1 MNTRNFRHVSLIALA
16 VSAALGSGAAWSQD
30 AGPQQQSQA
39 GDDAEEM
46 GVITVTGSR
55 TITEVVKSPTPITAV
70 DIAELAV
77 TTPSD
82 TADALNKLPIFLAGG
97 GTGGRT
103 PRTQGNGSTN
113 NGGNTLSLRNFG
125 PSRTLVLMN
134 GHRIAPSNQDGS
146 VNIDVLPSMLVK
158 KVDIVT
164 GGASAIYGSDAVA
177 GVVNYVL
184 DTEFTGL
191 SVKADYGMSKYSDG
205 DQYQL
210 GVAWGTNLFSD
221 SGHFEVS
228 ARIRKQDMIPISE
241 RPYGKDGQAWL
252 LTGNGT
258 PANPFVNTPYSRV
271 FNSGPDA
278 GNIIC
283 GQQATCLYN
292 NYTVD
297 AAGNL
302 VPLVHGTATGSPP
315 VESGGGGA
323 YIKYGTFRSELE
335 MKDVFTRFDVD
346 LGESTNWYIQGSW
359 AQAENASNW
368 IQWVVSPAGGRPNS
382 IFTTNPYIP
391 TNTQGL
397 LGAGVDCA
405 TVTAGA
411 RLCLPLAPA
420 TSPQT
425 GSTPPPPVG
434 VGEVNRPFIRV
445 PSYTFNTV
453 DGQPADGSPNRLYR
467 TLGDQKQWN
476 AETGVT
482 GSFGE
487 TWNWDVFYN
496 HSVSEL
502 TVTNPN
508 NTSNAKY
515 LAALDAVNDGGTI
528 RCWVSTQP
536 QFASLYPGC
545 VPINVFTPG
554 GVTAEA
560 YDYLR
565 TPTSWTLTQELDDV
579 GFSIGGSLGFGLP
592 AGDIIANVSGE
603 ARWQTYQMESDFLP
617 SDFVNCTGLRFCL
630 ANGGAPLLWVQNTVG
645 EVDEKNHVYEYAVEF
660 NVPLAKDMP
669 ALQDVA
675 LNLAG
680 RRAKYSNFD
689 AGDSWKIGLNWQIV
703 DSVRFRGTLS
713 SDFRAPN
720 MNNLYEPE
728 GVTSTG
734 FFDRLTN
741 VNSSGMRLLTG
752 GNPLLTPETAKTVTA
767 GLVFTPSFIDRFS
780 FAVDFYE
787 TKLSNAITQISYQ
800 SDTIQGLCLA
810 SAPQYNSPFCTLAI
824 RPITDVNDPNYDQ
837 PVNAPTAIRNA
848 PANSSV
854 VKTRGFDFQIDYN
867 VDLWG
872 GQFSFRHLANY
883 QPTNSTLPT
892 PASTFYTWAVQP
904 HLMQTT
910 FLTYQKNGWTGSLQ
924 NRWLSNVSLKTSDNS
939 LNPANNQH
947 YVDSSLDA
955 YDVVDITIA
964 KEFEFGESAVDA
976 YLTVNNVLDER
987 VPLYGSNSGLPGL
1000 FYPTLGFYDDMGRYF
1015 TVGARMRF

>member
-1 MNTRNFRHVSLIALA
+1 MDSRCFQRASLIALA
-16 VSAALGSGAAWSQD
+16 VAAAVGSGTAWSQD
-30 AGPQQQSQA
+30 SGPAPKDPASDQ
-39 GDDAEEM
+39 GGEEL

-55 TITEVVKSPTPITAV
+55 TITEVVKSPTPITSV
-70 DIAELAV
+70 DIAEIAA

-82 TADALNKLPIFLAGG
+82 TADALNKLPTIM
-97 GTGGRT
+97 GGRT

-125 PSRTLVLMN
+125 ASRTLVLLN

-146 VNIDVLPSMLVK
+146 VNIDVLPQMLVK

-177 GVVNYVL
+177 GVVNYVI

-191 SVKADYGMSKYSDG
+191 DVKADYGMSKYSDG

-210 GVAWGTNLFSD
+210 GAAWGTNLFSD
-221 SGHFEVS
+221 KGHFEVS
-228 ARIRKQDMIPISE
+228 ARFRHQDMIPIAD

-252 LTGNGT
+252 LTGNGSV
-258 PANPFVNTPYSRV
+258 ANPFRNTPYSRV

-283 GQQATCLYN
+283 GSACAYN
-292 NYTVD
+292 NYTVN
-297 AAGNL
+297 AAGGL
-302 VPLVHGTATGSPP
+302 VPMVHGTATGSPP
-315 VESGGGGA
+315 VESGGDGA
-323 YIKYGTFRSELE
+323 YIKYGTFRSEIE

-346 LGESTNWYIQGSW
+346 LGESANWYIQGSW
-359 AQAENASNW
+359 AQAENASDW
-368 IQWVVSPAGGRPNS
+368 IQWVVSPAPGRPNS
-382 IFTTNPYIP
+382 IFSNNPFIP
-391 TNTQGL
+391 TATQGL
-397 LGAGVDCA
+397 LGSALDCSATPAPAGV
-405 TVTAGA
+405 
-411 RLCLPLAPA
+411 LCLPTAPA

-425 GSTPPPPVG
+425 GSTPPAPPG
-434 VGEVNRPFIRV
+434 VGQGNVPFIRL
-445 PSYTFNTV
+445 PSYTFNTI
-453 DGQPADGSPNRLYR
+453 DGQPANESPNRLYR

-487 TWNWDVFYN
+487 SWNWDVFYN
-496 HSVSEL
+496 HNVSEL

-508 NTSNAKY
+508 NTSNARY

-528 RCWVSTQP
+528 KCWVSTQP
-536 QFASLYPGC
+536 QFAGLYPGC

-560 YDYLR
+560 YEFLR
-565 TPTSWTLTQELDDV
+565 QKTSWTLTQQLDDV

-603 ARWQTYQMESDFLP
+603 ARWATYEMDSDFLP

-630 ANGGAPLLWVQNTVG
+630 ANGSAPLLWVQNTVG

-660 NVPLAKDMP
+660 NVPLAKDIP
-669 ALQDVA
+669 ALQDVS

-680 RRAKYSNFD
+680 RRAKYSNFE
-689 AGDSWKIGLNWQIV
+689 AGDSWKIGLNWQMV

-720 MNNLYEPE
+720 MNNLYEPI

-734 FFDRLTN
+734 FFDRLTG
-741 VNSSGMRLLTG
+741 VNNSGQRLYTG
-752 GNPLLTPETAKTVTA
+752 GNPTLTPETAKTVTA

-780 FAVDFYE
+780 FAVDYYE
-787 TKLSNAITQISYQ
+787 TRLTNAITQISYQ

-810 SAPQYNSPFCTLAI
+810 TAPRYDSPFCDLAI
-824 RPITDVNDPNYDQ
+824 RPITDVNDPNYTQ

-848 PANSSV
+848 PTNSALI
-854 VKTRGFDFQIDYN
+854 KTRGFDFQIDYN

-883 QPTNSTLPT
+883 QPTNSTLNT

-910 FLTYQKNGWTGSLQ
+910 FINWSNSGWNVALQ
-924 NRWLSNVSLKTSDNS
+924 NRWLSNVSLKTSDNT
-939 LNPANNQH
+939 LNAPNGGNQN

-955 YDVVDITIA
+955 YDVVDVTLG
-964 KEFEFGESAVDA
+964 KNFEFGDSKVEA
-976 YLTVNNVLDER
+976 YLTVSNLLDER
-987 VPLYGSNSGLPGL
+987 APLYPSNSGLPGL

-1015 TVGARMRF
+1015 TLGFRSKF